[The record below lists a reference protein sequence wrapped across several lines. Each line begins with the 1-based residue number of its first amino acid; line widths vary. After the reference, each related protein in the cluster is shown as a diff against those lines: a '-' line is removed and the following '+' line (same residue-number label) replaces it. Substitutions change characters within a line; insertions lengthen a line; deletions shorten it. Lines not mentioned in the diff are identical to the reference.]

1 MIINKAN
8 LAALFTGYKTV
19 FNEAFAAAESDWD
32 KVATL
37 VPSSTKQETYAWLG
51 TSTRFREWIGERVIQ
66 NLKSHDYTIKNVSFE
81 NTVGVDRDD
90 IEDDTYG
97 VYRPLIAQLGQDA
110 KTHPDTLVFGL
121 LKAGF
126 DTVCYD
132 GQYFFDTDHPVIDE
146 TGVEQ
151 SVSNVQDGDKTPWFL
166 LDTSKAVKP
175 LIFQR
180 RRDYTFVAMDN
191 DEDEAVFMRKQY
203 RYGVDARVNSGYG
216 LWQLAFG
223 SKKALTAEN
232 YAAARAAMM
241 SLKGD
246 GGKPLNVRP
255 TLLVVPPELEG
266 AAREILLAE
275 RNDMGATN
283 VYRNTAELLVTPW
296 LA

>member
-132 GQYFFDTDHPVIDE
+132 GQYFFDTDHPVIDK
-146 TGVEQ
+146 TGAEQ

-191 DEDEAVFMRKQY
+191 GEDEAVFMRKQY

>member
-191 DEDEAVFMRKQY
+191 GEDEAVFMRKQY